1 MAASERVALVTGA
14 SRGIGAEIARQ
25 LERQGLTVIRGVR
38 TPDPAEATQRRLD
51 VTDQASI
58 DALAAGIERDP
69 GRLDV
74 LVNNAGI
81 LLDTG
86 RPGVGAD
93 LGVVQATLDTNLFGS
108 WRVASAV
115 APLLRRSGHGR
126 IVNVSSGLGQLA
138 DMRGGTPGYRM
149 SKVALNALTRIL
161 AHELGPDGVLVN
173 STCPGYVRTDMSG
186 PGATRTPAEGADTA
200 VWLGTLADDGPT
212 GGFFRNRRPI
222 PW

>member
-1 MAASERVALVTGA
+1 
-14 SRGIGAEIARQ
+14 
-25 LERQGLTVIRGVR
+25 
-38 TPDPAEATQRRLD
+38 
-51 VTDQASI
+51 
-58 DALAAGIERDP
+58 
-69 GRLDV
+69 
-74 LVNNAGI
+74 VNNAGI

-93 LGVVQATLDTNLFGS
+93 LDVVRATLDTNLFGA

-115 APLLRRSGHGR
+115 AHLLRRSSHGR

-149 SKVALNALTRIL
+149 SKVSLNALTRIF
-161 AHELGPDGVLVN
+161 AHELAADGVLVN

-186 PGATRTPAEGADTA
+186 PGATRSPAEGADTA
-200 VWLGTLADDGPT
+200 VWLVTLPDDGPT
-212 GGFFRNRRPI
+212 GGFFRDRRPI

>member
-25 LERQGLTVIRGVR
+25 LERQGLTVVRGVR
-38 TPDPAEATQRRLD
+38 APDAADPTQRRLD
-51 VTDQASI
+51 VTDQASV
-58 DALAAGIERDP
+58 DALAEGIERDP

-74 LVNNAGI
+74 LVCNAGI

-93 LGVVQATLDTNLFGS
+93 LDVVRATLDTNLYGA
-108 WRVASAV
+108 WRVAS
-115 APLLRRSGHGR
+115 G
-126 IVNVSSGLGQLA
+126 
-138 DMRGGTPGYRM
+138 
-149 SKVALNALTRIL
+149 LNALTRIF
-161 AHELGPDGVLVN
+161 AHELAADGVLVN

-186 PGATRTPAEGADTA
+186 PGATRSPAEGADTA
-200 VWLGTLADDGPT
+200 VWLVTLPDDGPT
-212 GGFFRNRRPI
+212 GGFFRDRRPI

>member
-1 MAASERVALVTGA
+1 MAASTRVALVTGA
-14 SRGIGAEIARQ
+14 SRGIGREIAHE
-25 LERQGLTVIRGVR
+25 LEAQGLTVVRGVR
-38 TPDPAEATQRRLD
+38 TPDPADPAQRRLD
-51 VTDQASI
+51 VTDQASV
-58 DALAAGIERDP
+58 DALVAGIDRDP

-86 RPGVGAD
+86 KPGVGAD
-93 LGVVQATLDTNLFGS
+93 LDVVRETLDTNLFGA
-108 WRVASAV
+108 WRMATAT

-126 IVNVSSGLGQLA
+126 IVNLSSGLGQLS
-138 DMRGGTPGYRM
+138 DMRGGMPGYRM
-149 SKVALNALTRIL
+149 SKVTLNALTRIL

-186 PGATRTPAEGADTA
+186 PGATRSPADGADTA
-200 VWLGTLADDGPT
+200 VWLATLPDDGPT
-212 GGFFRNRRPI
+212 GGFFRDRRPI